1 MTDFILFYLIMSE
14 VGFSQKQIPHSYVFS
29 FFSMFRGAEDLNSGN
44 NIQNTF
50 HKQKVIKINADR
62 TCPLGWLLSI

>member
-1 MTDFILFYLIMSE
+1 MSE

-29 FFSMFRGAEDLNSGN
+29 FFSMFRGADDLNSGN

-50 HKQKVIKINADR
+50 HKQKVIKINYKQVYSSNLER
-62 TCPLGWLLSI
+62 NINK